1 MCPTG
6 MLHTVPNDET
16 LYVKEGMKLHEKPVK
31 KNGMVVPSM
40 NMISAYVEKQRARV
54 VVFPP
59 PQSA

>member
-1 MCPTG
+1 
-6 MLHTVPNDET
+6 
-16 LYVKEGMKLHEKPVK
+16 MKLHEKPVK